1 MRTLV
6 VRWGLAAVYIAI
18 MLSVLVLIP
27 TWLWVPLLV
36 LWAYYGVASYLQQE
50 SSFGAGLKVRPL
62 TPWDVPDY
70 ASFRQQ
76 LKAACE
82 EMGLPREPVWVVV
95 DEEVP
100 NAIAVGGRQGL
111 VAFTKGLL
119 RGHPPEEVLAVAGH
133 ELKHLAARDS
143 LPAIVGGAW
152 LGLLGRISY
161 LLQELGGGTQ
171 GLVAAVFKLI
181 SLALDLSLWLI
192 AWVAEAVLAHR
203 GRSEE
208 HLADLAGARL
218 TSAETM
224 IGALE
229 RLDQWDKDHH
239 AIIPSYASWSPGW
252 IAWKLYASHPP
263 TPDRIRYLRA
273 AAERGEL
280 RA

>member
-1 MRTLV
+1 
-6 VRWGLAAVYIAI
+6 
-18 MLSVLVLIP
+18 MLTVLVLIP

-36 LWAYYGVASYLQQE
+36 LWAYYGVSSYLQQE
-50 SSFGAGLKVRPL
+50 SWFGAGLKVRPL

-70 ASFRQQ
+70 AAFRQQ

-82 EMGLPREPVWVVV
+82 EMGLPREPVWVVI
-95 DEEVP
+95 DEESP
-100 NAIAVGGRQGL
+100 NAVAVGGRRGL
-111 VAFTKGLL
+111 VGFTKGLL
-119 RGHPPEEVLAVAGH
+119 RGHPQEEILAVTGH

-161 LLQELGGGTQ
+161 LLED
-171 GLVAAVFKLI
+171 VAAATPGVVAGLI
-181 SLALDLSLWLI
+181 RLFSLVLDIALWLA
-192 AWVAEAVLAHR
+192 AWVAEAVMAHR
-203 GRSEE
+203 SRGEE

-229 RLDQWDKDHH
+229 RLERWDKEHH
-239 AIIPSYASWSPGW
+239 TIIPSYARWSPGW

-263 TPDRIRYLRA
+263 TPDRVRYLRA